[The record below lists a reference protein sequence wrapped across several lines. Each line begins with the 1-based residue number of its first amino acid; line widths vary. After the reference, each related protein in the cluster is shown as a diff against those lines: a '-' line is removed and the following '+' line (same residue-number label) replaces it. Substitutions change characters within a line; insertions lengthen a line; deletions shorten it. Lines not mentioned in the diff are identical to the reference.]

1 MFWVLTRAHQNWWE
15 RIESQHLFLRFP
27 IFSPFFLVRSGRR
40 LVWHACRLDLCQ
52 SMCHPVPNSWSVCQ
66 QHRLGKARG
75 PPATAAGTAGSG
87 REPIFALPSPR
98 GPLPWQVSADL
109 QNLKG
114 NKGNDRTQA
123 PKGGTAIERIS
134 LIWSGVLINCFK
146 ELAIF
151 QDLLRW
157 REKVKERER
166 PLRLIVLLLL
176 NVLKC
181 HRRRCPDQFLTC
193 AVLAGLWKMGSW
205 QRIWQLPGWWLPGW
219 WRPGWELQQPRPRL
233 RRPRARLEL
242 GRLVPQPVPA
252 VDGTSWTSG
261 APGAP
266 RRPSLWTT
274 RHAAKASGSC
284 WDRLRMAEVGW
295 DSDQFHQSIDWNQY
309 IYIYIYYT
317 KVCRCGST

>member
-1 MFWVLTRAHQNWWE
+1 MMEREGERESYWGIPILWKPPCVNVKHPPWFPGIFFELFYLCGILGNWAKSSGLFHCWIVARLGFWYVLSFDPCPPKLMRKD
-15 RIESQHLFLRFP
+15 RESQHLFLRFP

-52 SMCHPVPNSWSVCQ
+52 SRCHPVPNSWSVCQ

-87 REPIFALPSPR
+87 REPIFALPSPM
-98 GPLPWQVSADL
+98 GPLPWQVAADL

-134 LIWSGVLINCFK
+134 LVWSGVLINCFK

-166 PLRLIVLLLL
+166 PLRLIVLLLQYL
-176 NVLKC
+176 MCWSVTVAGVLTNS
-181 HRRRCPDQFLTC
+181 R
-193 AVLAGLWKMGSW
+193 
-205 QRIWQLPGWWLPGW
+205 
-219 WRPGWELQQPRPRL
+219 
-233 RRPRARLEL
+233 
-242 GRLVPQPVPA
+242 PVP
-252 VDGTSWTSG
+252 
-261 APGAP
+261 
-266 RRPSLWTT
+266 
-274 RHAAKASGSC
+274 
-284 WDRLRMAEVGW
+284 
-295 DSDQFHQSIDWNQY
+295 F
-309 IYIYIYYT
+309 
-317 KVCRCGST
+317 